1 MSLIFISL
9 KQNTSLL
16 IEAQLKH
23 GGNRTPELAAPTDG
37 EVSVYCG
44 RKDGRQTAGLR
55 VTNPDSA
62 SVSRHKD
69 YPLGYPRLSTTL
81 ARGSWENHTRER
93 KGGLWGLQ
101 TPDNPFDPDAFGHQ
115 IVLPPEGQQAFLCPR
130 KCHSHSAFQMPSKW
144 PISAPHPSPQPAL
157 LHLSLLF
164 TGLAAANTPAMVTVL
179 WFSLRSRDKA
189 QSSPQPA
196 PPLPPF

>member
-44 RKDGRQTAGLR
+44 RKDRRQTAGLR
-55 VTNPDSA
+55 VTNPDPT

-69 YPLGYPRLSTTL
+69 YPLGYPHLSTTL

-93 KGGLWGLQ
+93 KQGLWGLQ
-101 TPDNPFDPDAFGHQ
+101 TPGNPFDPDAFGHQ

-130 KCHSHSAFQMPSKW
+130 KCRSTFQMPSKW

-157 LHLSLLF
+157 LHLSLSYSLVWQL
-164 TGLAAANTPAMVTVL
+164 GTPL
-179 WFSLRSRDKA
+179 PWSQFSGFLLDLRDKA